1 MSSAL
6 YARPLAVA
14 WLLLLV
20 VALLAGCGGDRAPN
34 AGERTDSLV
43 IYAARNENLV
53 GELIELFDETT
64 GIETL
69 VKYGSTSEIA
79 STLNE
84 EGANSPAD
92 VFYTRDPGGLLA
104 VSELLSP
111 LPDDILD
118 SVPQWAR
125 STDGNWVGVS
135 ARARV
140 VVYNTDR
147 LAESDLPQSIEDFN
161 KPEWKGRVGWSPT
174 SGPTQTMVTAM
185 RILWGEERTRR
196 WLEGMRSN
204 GATAYANHTAT
215 VAGVGSGEVDVGLV
229 NHYYL
234 LRFLDER
241 GDSFPVR
248 NYHLPHNGP
257 GNLLIVVGAGILET
271 AQNRAN
277 AERFLRFLLS
287 EEAQRHLTDR
297 AYDYPLAGGA
307 APNAALTPLDQIRRP
322 DVEQAQLGDVRPTE
336 RLMREVGV
344 IP

>member
-1 MSSAL
+1 MSSTL
-6 YARPLAVA
+6 STRPTVAA
-14 WLLLLV
+14 WLLLLAA
-20 VALLAGCGGDRAPN
+20 ALLAGCGGQTAG
-34 AGERTDSLV
+34 AGEQTDSLV

-53 GELIELFDETT
+53 GELIERFSETT

-84 EGANSPAD
+84 EGDNSPAD

-104 VSELLSP
+104 VSGLLSP

-118 SVPQWAR
+118 SVPEWAR
-125 STDGNWVGVS
+125 ADGGNWVGVS

-147 LAESDLPQSIEDFN
+147 LEESDLPQSIEDFT

-185 RILWGEERTRR
+185 RVLWGEERTRR
-196 WLEGMRSN
+196 WLEGIRN
-204 GATAYANHTAT
+204 NDATAYANHTAT
-215 VAGVGSGEVDVGLV
+215 VAGVGAGEVDVGLV

-234 LRFLDER
+234 LRFLEEQ
-241 GDSFPVR
+241 GESFPAR
-248 NYHLPHNGP
+248 NYHLPHDGP

-271 AQNRAN
+271 APNRAN

-287 EEAQRHLTDR
+287 EEAQSYLTDH
-297 AYDYPLAGGA
+297 AYDYPLADGA

>member
-1 MSSAL
+1 MSSTRSAKL
-6 YARPLAVA
+6 TAAA
-14 WLLLLV
+14 LLLLLGL
-20 VALLAGCGGDRAPN
+20 ALLAGCGHRARD
-34 AGERTDSLV
+34 AGEQSQSLV

-53 GELIELFDETT
+53 GELIERFSETT

-104 VSELLSP
+104 VSDLLGP

-125 STDGNWVGVS
+125 SAGGNWVGVS

-147 LAESDLPQSIEDFN
+147 LAESDLPQSIEDFV

-174 SGPTQTMVTAM
+174 SGPTLTMVTAM
-185 RILWGEERTRR
+185 RVLWGEDRTRR
-196 WLEGMRSN
+196 WLEGIRN
-204 GATAYANHTAT
+204 NDATVYPNHTAT
-215 VAGVGSGEVDVGLV
+215 VAGVGAGEVDVGLV

-234 LRFLDER
+234 LRFLEER
-241 GDSFPVR
+241 GQSFPVR
-248 NYHLPHNGP
+248 NYHLPHGGP
-257 GNLLIVVGAGILET
+257 GNLVIVVGVGILET

-287 EEAQRHLTDR
+287 AEAQRYLTDR

>member
-1 MSSAL
+1 MSSARSAGL
-6 YARPLAVA
+6 TAAA
-14 WLLLLV
+14 LLLILGL
-20 VALLAGCGGDRAPN
+20 ALLAGCGHRARD
-34 AGERTDSLV
+34 AGEQSQSLV

-53 GELIELFDETT
+53 GELIQRFSETT

-84 EGANSPAD
+84 EGANGPAD
-92 VFYTRDPGGLLA
+92 VFYARDPGGLLA
-104 VSELLSP
+104 VSDLLGP

-125 STDGNWVGVS
+125 SAGGNWVGVS

-147 LAESDLPQSIEDFN
+147 LAESDLPQSIEDFV

-174 SGPTQTMVTAM
+174 SGPTPDDGDGNARAVGRGQDAA
-185 RILWGEERTRR
+185 LAGGHQEQRR
-196 WLEGMRSN
+196 HGLPQPHGHRR
-204 GATAYANHTAT
+204 GRRR
-215 VAGVGSGEVDVGLV
+215 GRGGRGLV

-234 LRFLDER
+234 LRFLEER
-241 GDSFPVR
+241 GQSFPVR
-248 NYHLPHNGP
+248 NYHLPRGGP
-257 GNLLIVVGAGILET
+257 GNLVIVVGAGILET

-287 EEAQRHLTDR
+287 AEAQR
-297 AYDYPLAGGA
+297 
-307 APNAALTPLDQIRRP
+307 
-322 DVEQAQLGDVRPTE
+322 
-336 RLMREVGV
+336 
-344 IP
+344 

>member
-1 MSSAL
+1 MSSTL
-6 YARPLAVA
+6 SARLHVAA
-14 WLLLLV
+14 WLPLLV
-20 VALLAGCGGDRAPN
+20 VVLLAGCGDGARDA
-34 AGERTDSLV
+34 EEQTDSLV

-53 GELIELFDETT
+53 GELIEEFSETT
-64 GIETL
+64 GIRTL

-104 VSELLSP
+104 VSELLAP
-111 LPDDILD
+111 LPGDILD
-118 SVPQWAR
+118 SVPEWAR
-125 STDGNWVGVS
+125 SDGGNWVGVS
-135 ARARV
+135 ARART

-147 LAESDLPQSIEDFN
+147 LAASDLPRTIEDFAN
-161 KPEWKGRVGWSPT
+161 PEWKGRVGWSPT

-196 WLEGMRSN
+196 WLEGVRKN
-204 GATAYANHTAT
+204 EATSYPNHTAT
-215 VAGVGSGEVDVGLV
+215 VAGVAAGEVDVGLV

-234 LRFLDER
+234 LRFLEEQ
-241 GDSFPVR
+241 GESFPAR
-248 NYHLPHNGP
+248 NYHLPDDGP

-271 AQNRAN
+271 AQNRVN

-287 EEAQRHLTDR
+287 EEAQRYLTDR
-297 AYDYPLAGGA
+297 AYDYPLADGV
-307 APNAALTPLDQIRRP
+307 APNAALKPLDQIRRP
-322 DVEQAQLGDVRPTE
+322 DVEQTQLGDVRPTE

>member
-1 MSSAL
+1 MSSTL
-6 YARPLAVA
+6 SARPIAAA

-20 VALLAGCGGDRAPN
+20 VALLAGCGDRERD
-34 AGERTDSLV
+34 AGEQTDALV

-53 GELIELFDETT
+53 GELIEQFSETT
-64 GIETL
+64 GIRTL

-104 VSELLSP
+104 VSELLAP
-111 LPDDILD
+111 LPGDILA
-118 SVPQWAR
+118 SVPEWAR
-125 STDGNWVGVS
+125 SDGGNWVGVS
-135 ARARV
+135 ARART

-147 LAESDLPQSIEDFN
+147 LAASDLPRTIEDFAN
-161 KPEWKGRVGWSPT
+161 PEWKGRVGWSPT

-196 WLEGMRSN
+196 WLEGIRKNES
-204 GATAYANHTAT
+204 TTYPNHTAT
-215 VAGVGSGEVDVGLV
+215 VAGVGAGEVDVGLV

-234 LRFLDER
+234 LRFLEEQ
-241 GDSFPVR
+241 GESFPVR
-248 NYHLPHNGP
+248 NYHLPHDGP
-257 GNLLIVVGAGILET
+257 GNLLIIVGAGILET

-287 EEAQRHLTDR
+287 AEAQRYLTDR
-297 AYDYPLAGGA
+297 AYDYPLADGA
-307 APNAALTPLDQIRRP
+307 APNVALTPLDQIRRP
-322 DVEQAQLGDVRPTE
+322 DVEQTQLGDVRPTE